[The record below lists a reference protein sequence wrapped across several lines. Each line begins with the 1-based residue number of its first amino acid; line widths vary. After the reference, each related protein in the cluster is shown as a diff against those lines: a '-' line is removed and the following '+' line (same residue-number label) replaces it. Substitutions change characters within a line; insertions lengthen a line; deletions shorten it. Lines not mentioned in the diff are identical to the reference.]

1 MNTRAPTESRPA
13 AQTDL
18 VNARLL
24 ARHIDHTMLR
34 PDARR
39 ADIERVCREAVE
51 FGCATVCVNPIW
63 VALAGE
69 LLAGSPVKVVA
80 VIGFPFGATH
90 TATKVLET
98 ELAIRDGADEIDMV
112 LAIGQLKDG
121 DASFVVADIAAV
133 VDASAG
139 RAVKVVLECG
149 LLSDDEKR
157 RAVEL
162 SATAG
167 AAFVKTA
174 TGFLGSGATIHDVRL
189 LRRAA
194 RSRLAV
200 KATGG
205 IRFFE
210 DAVALLDAGASRLGT
225 SHTQAVLA
233 SQDR

>member
-1 MNTRAPTESRPA
+1 MNTRAPTESRPS

-189 LRRAA
+189 LHRAA
-194 RSRLAV
+194 GSRLAV

>member
-121 DASFVVADIAAV
+121 DVSFVVADIAAV

-189 LRRAA
+189 LHRAA